1 MFVYELSGC
10 GFESSCSHLNK
21 TVVWKKG
28 NIKLDEALRLA
39 KINPESFH
47 SMIWRCASKLRNDIF
62 AVQSKQTCEPV
73 TVDNITGRE
82 TISPDS
88 VKSFFKMLCTGNL
101 STTEEYSSEK
111 FRVIDSSAADAVFC
125 CSVSKLIP
133 GKQLS
138 LGFALKF
145 MTGSKK
151 VLILRNRYGHF
162 VQAVKQCD
170 ELMFLL
176 SRLLTTLIASY
187 QMVLKQSRIYQQEQ
201 LGITSI

>member
-21 TVVWKKG
+21 TVVGKKG
-28 NIKLDEALRLA
+28 NVKFDEALRLA
-39 KINPESFH
+39 KINPESSH
-47 SMIWRCASKLRNDIF
+47 PMIWRCASKLRNDIF
-62 AVQSKQTCEPV
+62 VVQSKQICEPV

-82 TISPDS
+82 AISPDS

-101 STTEEYSSEK
+101 LTTEEYSSEK
-111 FRVIDSSAADAVFC
+111 IRVIDSSAADAVFC

-133 GKQLS
+133 RKQLS

-145 MTGSKK
+145 MTGNKK

-162 VQAVKQCD
+162 VQAVKQ
-170 ELMFLL
+170 
-176 SRLLTTLIASY
+176 
-187 QMVLKQSRIYQQEQ
+187 
-201 LGITSI
+201 

>member
-82 TISPDS
+82 TLQI
-88 VKSFFKMLCTGNL
+88 
-101 STTEEYSSEK
+101 
-111 FRVIDSSAADAVFC
+111 
-125 CSVSKLIP
+125 
-133 GKQLS
+133 QLKAS
-138 LGFALKF
+138 LKCFAQEIFQQLKNIHQKNF
-145 MTGSKK
+145 
-151 VLILRNRYGHF
+151 
-162 VQAVKQCD
+162 
-170 ELMFLL
+170 E
-176 SRLLTTLIASY
+176 
-187 QMVLKQSRIYQQEQ
+187 
-201 LGITSI
+201 